1 MKRDLDLMRD
11 ILLRIEA
18 FDPKCGHAIR
28 LRTFKDLCD
37 DLPTLSLQIELLA
50 DAGFIEIESESIIG
64 NYTKDFIIS
73 RITFAGY
80 EYLDS
85 VRNDTIWKSVKK
97 RLSGIGGEASMDI
110 VKSLASS
117 LILEQLG
124 I

>member
-1 MKRDLDLMRD
+1 MKRDLDLMRN

-28 LRTFKDLCD
+28 LLTFKDLCD
-37 DLPTLSLQIELLA
+37 DLPMLSLQIELLI
-50 DAGFIEIESESIIG
+50 DAGFIEVDSEIALDD
-64 NYTKDFIIS
+64 YTKDFIIS

-85 VRNDTIWKSVKK
+85 VRNDTIWESVKK
-97 RLSGIGGEASMDI
+97 RLASIGGEASIDI

-117 LILEQLG
+117 MLLKQLG
-124 I
+124 L